1 MADPAAAL
9 RAVRLLHTA
18 AWGFFVACIAA
29 IPLAAH
35 RGRLDLAAAF
45 IGIVAVEV
53 AILALNGWR
62 CPLTA
67 VAARYTD
74 DRRANFDIYL
84 PEPLAR
90 HNKRIFGTLFV
101 LALGYAWAAWPSGAW
116 PWTAGPEVQ
125 RLLDRHA
132 PDLVLGRRVTPA
144 ARQRY
149 RLAVAPYGGYADTGY
164 ASPSGLRDLVI
175 EVNE

>member
-1 MADPAAAL
+1 MADPGAAL

-84 PEPLAR
+84 PRWLAR
-90 HNKRIFGTLFV
+90 WNKEIFGTLYV
-101 LALGYAWAAWPSGAW
+101 
-116 PWTAGPEVQ
+116 AGI
-125 RLLDRHA
+125 A
-132 PDLVLGRRVTPA
+132 
-144 ARQRY
+144 Y
-149 RLAVAPYGGYADTGY
+149 AVARWLRA
-164 ASPSGLRDLVI
+164 AS
-175 EVNE
+175 